1 MKTLIADYQSLWFSI
16 AHKYTNNYHQSE
28 ELVQEALSRYLES
41 GNKEVDNIKAY
52 VAKTIYHLY
61 ISQIRKE
68 KSAQGYTRQL
78 MHTGNVTVDGHN
90 GFENQSEALQMLLK
104 MYHLL
109 TPAERAVFVLKKAF
123 DIEYETLETLLQL
136 SNDNCR
142 QLLRRAKTKMQCS
155 TSQCF
160 AQDSRTKKFIDAFFM
175 ASQKGKVNELILLL
189 QEDVRVKNIAKKSWQ
204 SNSVSMNAVV
214 NSSVAES
221 QRA

>member
-1 MKTLIADYQSLWFSI
+1 MKTLIADYQTLWFSI

-68 KSAQGYTRQL
+68 KSAQTYTRQSV
-78 MHTGNVTVDGHN
+78 HTTSVAVEGHN
-90 GFENQSEALQMLLK
+90 SFENQSEATQMLLK
-104 MYHLL
+104 MYHVL

-123 DIEYETLETLLQL
+123 DIEYENLESLLQL

-142 QLLRRAKTKMQCS
+142 QLLRRAKTKMQGAASQHYPQDARCS
-155 TSQCF
+155 
-160 AQDSRTKKFIDAFFM
+160 KFMDAFFM
-175 ASQKGKVNELILLL
+175 ASQQGKVNELVALL
-189 QEDVRVKNIAKKSWQ
+189 QEDVRVKNIAKKACPLA
-204 SNSVSMNAVV
+204 AVKLGALA
-214 NSSVAES
+214 SIAMAES

>member
-1 MKTLIADYQSLWFSI
+1 MKTLIADYQPLWFSI

-41 GNKEVDNIKAY
+41 GNTTVDNIKAY

-68 KSAQGYTRQL
+68 KSAQTYTRQTSY
-78 MHTGNVTVDGHN
+78 TGNVAVESHQA
-90 GFENQSEALQMLLK
+90 FENQSEVSLMLLK

-123 DIEYETLETLLQL
+123 DIEYEQLEQLLCL

-142 QLLRRAKTKMQCS
+142 QLLRRAKTKMQAPQPFTYQPS
-155 TSQCF
+155 EKANQF
-160 AQDSRTKKFIDAFFM
+160 VKAFFD
-175 ASQKGKVNELILLL
+175 ASQQGKVSGLVAWL
-189 QEDVRVKNIAKKSWQ
+189 QLDMYRKRAPKT
-204 SNSVSMNAVV
+204 SMATFTLPLKA
-214 NSSVAES
+214 AEAS
-221 QRA
+221 LAERRA